1 MLRELLSI
9 FKTSD
14 PLHAMGESFVR
25 MLRLTHEMTLT
36 AGAIC
41 FGMKAAPEDRT
52 AIYERDMQV
61 NHLQRSIR
69 KQVVAHL
76 SIPGNRHDVPYS
88 VLLISL
94 VKDVERLGDYA
105 KNLCEVVDIQEKP
118 LPDDVIVRELGE
130 IRRGVEAAFQ
140 ATSEIFSTS
149 DRERAIPLI
158 QQGRDIAHRCDALI
172 NHISRGSY
180 DPAMTTAL
188 VLSTRYYKRIGGHV
202 LNVLSSVV
210 MPLHK
215 VDYFDEDEIPARGE
229 AQLTR
234 RA

>member
-1 MLRELLSI
+1 MLRELLSM
-9 FKTSD
+9 FKTND
-14 PLHAMGESFVR
+14 PLHAMGENFVQ
-25 MLRLTHEMTLT
+25 MLNLTHEMTLT
-36 AGAIC
+36 AGEFC
-41 FGMKAAPEDRT
+41 FGMKATPQDRT
-52 AIYERDMQV
+52 AICGLDIQV
-61 NHLQRSIR
+61 NQFQRSIR

-76 SIPGNRHDVPYS
+76 SIPGNRPDVPYS

-118 LPDDVIVRELGE
+118 LPDDEIVHELKE

-149 DRERAIPLI
+149 NQEQAVLLI
-158 QQGRDIAHRCDALI
+158 QQGRDIAHRCDTLVTRI
-172 NHISRGSY
+172 GRSTY
-180 DPAMTTAL
+180 DPATTTVL
-188 VLSTRYYKRIGGHV
+188 VLATRYYKRIGGHL

-215 VDYFDEDEIPARGE
+215 VDYFDEDEIPVQASE
-229 AQLTR
+229 N
-234 RA
+234 